1 MQQGRRRIIRNPD
14 FDSVAQSQIQ
24 AVICFSHLRWQFV
37 YQRPQHLLTR
47 ANRLVPVHYWEEPE
61 FQQRPASELAVAT
74 GQDGVR
80 VLTPLLPIGLTQ
92 EQIVQQQRMLLN
104 GCVQQEGLRDIC
116 AWYYTPMALN
126 FSADLQ
132 PAVVVYDCMDE
143 LSAFQGAPPELV
155 AQEQRLFEKANVVFT
170 GGASLFASKR
180 TRHPNVHLFPSS
192 VDRQHFA
199 VAQQPIQDPQDQ
211 ASIPHP
217 RIGFYGVLDERLDRD
232 LLAAVAAS
240 HPEWQFVLVGPV
252 VKVREEDLPRA
263 ANLHY
268 LGQKTYTELPSY
280 LASWEV
286 AMLPFA
292 QNASTR
298 FISPTKTPEYL
309 AAHKPVVSTPIRDVV
324 TPYGELGLVRI
335 AASAQEFAAA
345 IQQCL
350 EPVDPAWIQ
359 QVDDV
364 LSGMSW
370 DQTFASMWTL
380 IRSASPVATIPQSA
394 WQQDRTKEKCLII

>member
-1 MQQGRRRIIRNPD
+1 MAQGH
-14 FDSVAQSQIQ
+14 IQ
-24 AVICFSHLRWQFV
+24 AVLCFSHLRWRFV

-61 FQQRPASELAVAT
+61 YQERSDSELAVAT
-74 GQDGVR
+74 GHDGVR
-80 VLTPLLPIGLTQ
+80 VLTPLLPHGLTQ
-92 EQIVQQQRMLLN
+92 DQIVDQQRRLLN
-104 GCVQQEGLRDIC
+104 DYVRQEALRDVC
-116 AWYYTPMALN
+116 AWYYTPMALS

-155 AQEQRLFEKANVVFT
+155 EQEQRLFDRADVVFT

-180 TRHPNVHLFPSS
+180 AQHPNVHLFASS
-192 VDRQHFA
+192 VDRRHFA
-199 VAQQPIQDPQDQ
+199 LAQHPMDDPKDQ
-211 ASIPHP
+211 VNIPHP

-232 LLAAVAAS
+232 LLAAVAGS
-240 HPEWQFVLVGPV
+240 HPEWHFVLVGPI
-252 VKVREEDLPRA
+252 VKVREEDLPHA

-268 LGQKTYTELPSY
+268 LGQKTYAELPAY
-280 LASWEV
+280 LANWDV

-309 AAHKPVVSTPIRDVV
+309 AAHKPVVSTPIRDVAS
-324 TPYGELGLVRI
+324 PYGELGLVRI
-335 AASAQEFAAA
+335 AATANEFAAA

-350 EPVDPAWIQ
+350 GPADPAWMQ
-359 QVDDV
+359 QVDHV

-370 DQTFASMWTL
+370 DQTFASMWAH
-380 IRSASPVATIPQSA
+380 IRSASPVATTFQSD
-394 WQQDRTKEKCLII
+394 WQDRTKEKCLII